1 MISQN
6 DISYIA
12 GIFDGEGS
20 LHMRRGLEK
29 KKKHRGKPGY
39 RMSNIYDR

>member
-1 MISQN
+1 MVSQS

-20 LHMRRGLEK
+20 LHIRRGLEK
-29 KKKHRGKPGY
+29 KKKHRGKTWI
-39 RMSNIYDR
+39 SHV